1 MSGSLRAR
9 YDGEVKP
16 ILVVAG
22 RRPFEPQ
29 ALAELGLPVVTVKT
43 QTAALAAIDEQDP
56 AAILV
61 DEWRMLKPL
70 RARLQSTPIIIRSAD
85 VPGAALA
92 RLVKSYV
99 RD

>member
-1 MSGSLRAR
+1 MSESAAAR
-9 YDGEVKP
+9 YDGVVKP

-22 RRPFEPQ
+22 RRPLPPQ
-29 ALAELGLPVVTVKT
+29 ALAELGFPVVTVKT
-43 QTAALAAIDEQDP
+43 QSAALAAIDEHDP

-61 DEWRMLKPL
+61 DEWGLLKPL
-70 RARLQSTPIIIRSAD
+70 RARRQSTPIIIRSAK

>member
-1 MSGSLRAR
+1 VFGIVSAR
-9 YDGEVKP
+9 YDGGVKP
-16 ILVVAG
+16 ILVVAA
-22 RRPFEPQ
+22 RRPLEPQ
-29 ALAELGLPVVTVKT
+29 ALADLGMPVVTVQT
-43 QTAALAAIDEQDP
+43 QAAALAAIDEQDP

-61 DEWRMLKPL
+61 DEWGMLKPL
-70 RARLQSTPIIIRSAD
+70 RARRQSTPIIIRSAD